1 MKCMTVRESLENGVT
16 AEKLIEDLRNEIMR
30 AQREIDKSKAVEA
43 KKLAEAREMLV
54 RSAIAYIEQ
63 LGVVKKDEFTE
74 KDIAVFCKL
83 VAEAEAETKAEVAKV
98 IEFSKLLNGSGGS
111 TTLLREKKDLN
122 EILKELSKT
131 M

>member
-16 AEKLIEDLRNEIMR
+16 AEKLIEDLRNEIMK

-43 KKLAEAREMLV
+43 KALAEAREMLV

-98 IEFSKLLNGSGGS
+98 IELSKLLNGSGGS

-122 EILKELSKT
+122 EIFKRFNP
-131 M
+131 

>member
-1 MKCMTVRESLENGVT
+1 MTVRESLENGVT
-16 AEKLIEDLRNEIMR
+16 AEKLIEDLRNEIMK

-43 KKLAEAREMLV
+43 KALAEAREMLV

-63 LGVVKKDEFTE
+63 LGVVKKGEFTE

-83 VAEAEAETKAEVAKV
+83 VAESEAETKAEVAKV

-111 TTLLREKKDLN
+111 ATLLREKKDLN
-122 EILKELSKT
+122 EIFKRFNP
-131 M
+131 

>member
-1 MKCMTVRESLENGVT
+1 MTVRESLENGVT
-16 AEKLIEDLRNEIMR
+16 AEKLIEDLRNEIMK
-30 AQREIDKSKAVEA
+30 AQKEIDKSKAFEA
-43 KKLAEAREMLV
+43 KALAEAREMLV

-111 TTLLREKKDLN
+111 ATLLREKKDLN
-122 EILKELSKT
+122 EIFKRFNP
-131 M
+131 